1 MATKGM
7 FIRSA
12 IDARVKA
19 KETTYAYFY
28 ISTPKTTNDGGLDR
42 ENPALKEVKA
52 ILNKY
57 GALYYTVDNVPG
69 AWNLNREWLETGIM
83 ECAVE
88 YTGVYPVNWYLA
100 DILRLEEM
108 SNNGELI
115 INAMIKNCNRWE
127 PNL

>member
-1 MATKGM
+1 MLTKGM
-7 FIRSA
+7 FIRNA
-12 IDARVKA
+12 IDARVEA
-19 KETTYAYFY
+19 KETTYAYFN
-28 ISTPKTTNDGGLDR
+28 ISTPKVTDEGVLDK
-42 ENPALKEVKA
+42 ENPALKEIES

-69 AWNLNREWLETGIM
+69 AWNLNREWLETCIM

-115 INAMIKNCNRWE
+115 INAMIKNCDKWE